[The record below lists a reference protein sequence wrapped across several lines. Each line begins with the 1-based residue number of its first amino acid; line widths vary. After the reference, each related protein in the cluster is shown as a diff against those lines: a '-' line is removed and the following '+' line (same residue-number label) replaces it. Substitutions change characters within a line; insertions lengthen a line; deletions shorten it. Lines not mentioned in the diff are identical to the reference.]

1 MKPNPHGSVQ
11 PWQKVSA
18 VRCLVFAALT
28 MYAASPGVLA
38 QDQIYKVVDKEKG
51 VVFTDKPPT
60 VTDSNAGDVEAI
72 ELQETNRAKAVEV
85 APRPVESQ
93 TEIEADIAKSV
104 SISAPANET
113 TIAMGP
119 GNFSV
124 TASPEP
130 ALERSERLQLLYDG
144 QPMGEPQATTSWFIQ
159 GALRGPHDLIVQR
172 QSRNGSVI
180 SSSSPVR
187 VYVLRPSVLNRR

>member
-1 MKPNPHGSVQ
+1 MIRGFVIAAMTM
-11 PWQKVSA
+11 SA
-18 VRCLVFAALT
+18 T
-28 MYAASPGVLA
+28 SPGVIA

-51 VVFTDKPPT
+51 VVFTDRPAT
-60 VTDSNAGDVEAI
+60 VTDSSAGDVEAI
-72 ELQETNRAKAVEV
+72 ELQETNRAEAVEI

-93 TEIEADIAKSV
+93 ADNGAEVSKSV

-124 TASPEP
+124 TASPDP
-130 ALERSERLQLLYDG
+130 ALDRSERLQLLYDG

-172 QSRNGSVI
+172 QSRSGLVI
-180 SSSSPVR
+180 SSSAPVR

>member
-1 MKPNPHGSVQ
+1 MAATSPD
-11 PWQKVSA
+11 
-18 VRCLVFAALT
+18 VF
-28 MYAASPGVLA
+28 A

-51 VVFTDKPPT
+51 VVFTDRPPT
-60 VTDSNAGDVEAI
+60 VTDSSAGDVEAI
-72 ELQETNRAKAVEV
+72 ELQETNRAEAVEI

-93 TEIEADIAKSV
+93 AADEAEVAKSIA
-104 SISAPANET
+104 ISAPANET

-130 ALERSERLQLLYDG
+130 ALDRSERLQLLYDG

-180 SSSSPVR
+180 ASSSPVR
-187 VYVLRPSVLNRR
+187 VYVLRPSILNRR